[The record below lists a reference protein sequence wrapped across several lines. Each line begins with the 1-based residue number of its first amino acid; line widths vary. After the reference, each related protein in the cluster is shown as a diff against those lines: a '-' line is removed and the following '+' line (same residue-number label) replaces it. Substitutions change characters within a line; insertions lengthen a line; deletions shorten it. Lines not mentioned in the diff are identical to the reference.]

1 MKYKLA
7 QKKTQAEISFELTS
21 EEWNEA
27 LEKAYNKT
35 KGKYSIPGFRKGKV
49 PRKIIERNYGFDVF
63 FEDAFN
69 EFFPNAY
76 SRALDENP
84 EVYPVD
90 RPSIK
95 WDAIDEKSVKF
106 TATVTLKPEVVLGE
120 YKGIKLKKVVHNVTG
135 KEVDAEIEAA
145 RQRAGRKVTVEGR
158 GAQKDDYVI
167 IDYCGAV
174 DGVKFVGGTAEK
186 QELHLGSKQFI
197 PGFEEGVEGMKTGD
211 TKLIEV
217 IFPEEYHSK
226 DLAGKKAVFTVTLH
240 EIKVME
246 LPEPDDEFAKDVSQ
260 FDTFKEY
267 KDDIKKR
274 LTETA
279 KRKSDSENENALIEK
294 IVKNVKV
301 EIPKCMIETHL
312 DYMLED
318 FGMRLKHQGMKIDD
332 YFRYTGSNEKEF
344 RKAKRGQAEVDV
356 KIRLTLEAIIKVEKI
371 EAAEKDID
379 EKITE
384 IAKAMDKTAEEVKE
398 STTPDRIEY
407 IKNDVIMGKV
417 FELLKNSAVWE

>member
-7 QKKTQAEISFELTS
+7 KKKTQAEISFELTN

-27 LEKAYNKT
+27 VEKAYNKT
-35 KGKYSIPGFRKGKV
+35 KGKYGIPGFRKGKV

-69 EFFPNAY
+69 EFFPDAY
-76 SRALDENP
+76 SKALDENP
-84 EVYPVD
+84 DVYPVD
-90 RPSIK
+90 RPNIK
-95 WDAIDEKSVKF
+95 WDAMDETGVKF
-106 TATVTLKPEVVLGE
+106 TVTVTLKPEVALGE

-135 KEVDAEIEAA
+135 KEIDAEVETA

-158 GAQKDDYVI
+158 EAKNDDYVI
-167 IDYCGAV
+167 IDYCGAI
-174 DGVKFVGGTAEK
+174 DGVKFAGGTAEK

-197 PGFEEGVEGMKTGD
+197 PGFEEGVEGMKIGD

-217 IFPEEYHSK
+217 DFPEDYHSK
-226 DLAGKKAVFTVTLH
+226 DLAGKKAGFTVTLH

-246 LPEPDDEFAKDVSQ
+246 IPKLDDEFAKDVSG

-267 KDDIKKR
+267 KDDVKKR
-274 LTETA
+274 LVETA

-294 IVKNVKV
+294 IVKNVKIEV
-301 EIPKCMIETHL
+301 PECMVETHL

-318 FGMRLKHQGMKIDD
+318 FAMRLKYQGMKIDD
-332 YFRYTGSNEKEF
+332 YYKYTGSSEKEF
-344 RKAKRGQAEVDV
+344 RKAKKEQAEVDV
-356 KIRLTLEAIIKVEKI
+356 KIRLTLEAIIKAEKI
-371 EAAEKDID
+371 EATEKDID
-379 EKITE
+379 EKIAE
-384 IAKAMDKTAEEVKE
+384 LAKAMSKTVEEVKE

-407 IKNDVIMGKV
+407 IKNDVVMGKV
-417 FELLKNSAVWE
+417 FEMLKNNAVWE